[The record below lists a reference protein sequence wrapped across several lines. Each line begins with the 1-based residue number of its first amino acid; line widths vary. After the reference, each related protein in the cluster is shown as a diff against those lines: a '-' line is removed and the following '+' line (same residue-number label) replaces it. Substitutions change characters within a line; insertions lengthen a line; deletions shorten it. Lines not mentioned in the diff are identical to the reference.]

1 MPTIAK
7 LLGIV
12 LALFT
17 AYGTYWFYQDRRAQ
31 TAAEEFCNAIPIG
44 SRASEV
50 VERAKAAARRTADS
64 SEHLVVFFQGPVF
77 NAYICDVTLV
87 NGTVSR
93 KQVSRME
100 D

>member
-1 MPTIAK
+1 MATIAK

-44 SRASEV
+44 SRVSPLASPCLPPAFRV
-50 VERAKAAARRTADS
+50 ALRRDMAR
-64 SEHLVVFFQGPVF
+64 
-77 NAYICDVTLV
+77 
-87 NGTVSR
+87 
-93 KQVSRME
+93 M
-100 D
+100 